1 MTSSNIRFVMEEYD
15 VEHLDRHLLW
25 MYPFIIG
32 REFYCPELRV
42 TWVEISGERPAL
54 NYLFWDK
61 RVGGLVGQSFVLPRP
76 GLRKAR
82 LVDAEIAAS
91 EFVEPMGYL
100 GRDAYGVLWE
110 DGCGPIPPS
119 RCVANPSNFAAC
131 VFAEESESSS
141 PSLVEPNFFTGAVEN
156 AESLIRRHFPSAHR
170 VLLFLNDGVA
180 SQVGSPLD

>member
-76 GLRKAR
+76 GLRNAR

-119 RCVANPSNFAAC
+119 RCVVNPSNFAAC
-131 VFAEESESSS
+131 VFAEESIRI
-141 PSLVEPNFFTGAVEN
+141 
-156 AESLIRRHFPSAHR
+156 AESRRAQ
-170 VLLFLNDGVA
+170 FLYWSSRKCGIVNPA
-180 SQVGSPLD
+180 PLSFGSSRTVIS